1 MARTGSRTTSSPPAT
16 GYEVTFENRVARLT
30 MHRPPLNVLT
40 IESCRSLTS
49 AVNGLAGL
57 DGVGVLILAGA
68 GKAFSAGVDVGE
80 HRPESAPESLH
91 AFHALCRALFDFPRP
106 TIARVHGAA
115 LGGGRELVLCC
126 DLAIAASSAT
136 LGLPEITLG
145 VHPPAAAVLLPRLAG
160 RRAAMEAILW
170 GEALPAN
177 EALRLRLVS
186 EVVPDRRLDA
196 RVRERAARAASL
208 SGAAL
213 KAARK
218 AIRRG
223 AVGPVDDALR
233 AVEEMY
239 LKELMRSEDAI
250 EGLDAFLEKRRP
262 VWRHR

>member
-1 MARTGSRTTSSPPAT
+1 MARRGSTIPDKPPAT
-16 GYEVTFENRVARLT
+16 GFEVTVEKRVARLT
-30 MHRPPLNVLT
+30 IHRPPLNVLT
-40 IESCRSLTS
+40 IESCRGLIG
-49 AVNGLAGL
+49 AVHGLAGL
-57 DGVGVLILAGA
+57 DEVGVLVLAGA

-80 HRPESAPESLH
+80 HRPEQAHDSLH
-91 AFHALCRALFDFPRP
+91 AFHGLCRALFDFPRP

-115 LGGGRELVLCC
+115 LGGGCELVLCC
-126 DLAIAASSAT
+126 DLAIAGASAT

-145 VHPPAAAVLLPRLAG
+145 VFPPAAAVLLPRLAG

-170 GEALPAN
+170 GEALPAE

-196 RVRERAARAASL
+196 RVRERAARVASL
-208 SGAAL
+208 SGVAL
-213 KAARK
+213 RAARK

-239 LKELMRSEDAI
+239 LKEMMRSEDAL

-262 VWRHR
+262 VWRQR